1 MSDSEKH
8 PVKSDGGSTSY
19 YEIPEGATELNDLI
33 EYKNMNFAQGN
44 IFKACYRLGE
54 KQGTDI
60 VYDLKKIIFFANR
73 LIGMEE
79 KKAKKN
85 NVSYGAAFSQTAS
98 EAYSNDRTPI
108 FRNEVKK

>member
-1 MSDSEKH
+1 
-8 PVKSDGGSTSY
+8 
-19 YEIPEGATELNDLI
+19 
-33 EYKNMNFAQGN
+33 
-44 IFKACYRLGE
+44 
-54 KQGTDI
+54 
-60 VYDLKKIIFFANR
+60 
-73 LIGMEE
+73 MEE